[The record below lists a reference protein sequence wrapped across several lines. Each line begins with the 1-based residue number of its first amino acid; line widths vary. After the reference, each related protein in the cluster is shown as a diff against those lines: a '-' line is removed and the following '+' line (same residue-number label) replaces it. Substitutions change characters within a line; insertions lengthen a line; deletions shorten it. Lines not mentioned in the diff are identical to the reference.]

1 MQLHCPLST
10 EGFQPR
16 GCQNALN
23 KSPGIVLSLPEVCS
37 QLGRAG
43 RWGEAAHES
52 PEGNGL
58 GRDRDRAGD
67 PGSAQ
72 LFSSMDLPPSR
83 PFFPLRHSCRA
94 ESGSVVLSRGAG
106 SDLQE

>member
-1 MQLHCPLST
+1 MQLQCPLST

-23 KSPGIVLSLPEVCS
+23 KSPGIVLSLPEVWS

-43 RWGEAAHES
+43 RWREAAHPP
-52 PEGNGL
+52 PEENRL
-58 GRDRDRAGD
+58 GRDSGQPGPLGD

-72 LFSSMDLPPSR
+72 LFPSMDLALSR
-83 PFFPLRHSCRA
+83 PFFPLSHPSRA
-94 ESGSVVLSRGAG
+94 ESGSVLHR
-106 SDLQE
+106 E